1 MGGGNA
7 MYTHI
12 LVTLDGSRGSEAV
25 LPHAIAVARAMRA
38 KLTLM
43 RVVDP
48 VASDWGERGQ
58 MGRGDSTVAMNSV
71 FAEQAET
78 YLDACADTARA
89 HGIEVST
96 LLRQGQAS
104 KQIVDAA
111 KDAGADA
118 IAIATRSR
126 RGINKLV
133 FGSVAEEVLHRSNL
147 PVLLV
152 RQP

>member
-1 MGGGNA
+1 

-12 LVTLDGSRGSEAV
+12 LVTLDGSSGAEAV
-25 LPHAIAVARAMRA
+25 MPHAIAVARAMRA
-38 KLTLM
+38 RLTLL
-43 RVVDP
+43 RVVDA

-58 MGRGDSTVAMNSV
+58 IGRGDASTAMNSV
-71 FAEQAET
+71 FAEQAGA
-78 YLDACADTARA
+78 YLESCAQTART

-96 LLRQGQAS
+96 VVRQGQPS

-111 KDAGADA
+111 TDAGADA

-152 RQP
+152 RQG

>member
-1 MGGGNA
+1 LESCA
-7 MYTHI
+7 Q
-12 LVTLDGSRGSEAV
+12 A
-25 LPHAIAVARAMRA
+25 AR
-38 KLTLM
+38 
-43 RVVDP
+43 
-48 VASDWGERGQ
+48 E
-58 MGRGDSTVAMNSV
+58 
-71 FAEQAET
+71 
-78 YLDACADTARA
+78 

-96 LLRQGQAS
+96 LVRQGQPS

-126 RGINKLV
+126 RGLNKLM

-152 RQP
+152 RQG

>member
-1 MGGGNA
+1 
-7 MYTHI
+7 MYSHI
-12 LVTLDGSRGSEAV
+12 LVTLDGSRGAEAV
-25 LPHAIAVARAMRA
+25 LPHAIAVARAMHA
-38 KLTLM
+38 KLTLL

-48 VASDWGERGQ
+48 VASEWGERGQ
-58 MGRGDSTVAMNSV
+58 IGRGDSTTAMNSA
-71 FAEQAET
+71 FAEQAEA
-78 YLDACADTARA
+78 YLETCAESART
-89 HGIEVST
+89 HDVEVHT
-96 LLRQGQAS
+96 LVRQGQPS
-104 KQIVDAA
+104 RQIVDGA

-133 FGSVAEEVLHRSNL
+133 FGSVAEEVLHRSDL